1 MVGHTG
7 LIPQTIETVNVID
20 ECVKKMVEA
29 VTARNGIV
37 VITADHG
44 NCEEMKDK
52 KGNIKTSNGKYIV
65 NPTQDPDIEEPVAGL
80 TNVAASL
87 CNLLGYEPPPHYRKS
102 LIEFTA

>member
-1 MVGHTG
+1 M
-7 LIPQTIETVNVID
+7 LSEL
-20 ECVKKMVEA
+20 

-52 KGNIKTSNGKYIV
+52 KGNIKTSHTLNAVPFLIVDPNCNGRYVI
-65 NPTQDPDIEEPVAGL
+65 NATQDPDIEEPFAGL

-87 CNLLGYEPPPHYRKS
+87 CNLLGYEQPPHYRKS
-102 LIEFTA
+102 LIEFTG